1 MPLNN
6 ILLKREHTLLRSVLD
21 HSMDAIIAIDDDSII
36 IEFNRSAE
44 EMFGWTRADAV
55 GQRLEQLIIPEQ
67 HRAGHLAGMAHLRT
81 TGEGPILGKRL
92 ELVAQNRA
100 GKVFPV
106 ELTVSAVEG
115 DSFYVASLRDLT
127 DRNIAQQHIQRSD
140 RLFRAISTASQ
151 QYIREG
157 NVDETFAIVL
167 NEVLDITD
175 SEYGFVSEVLYDPS
189 GDPYI
194 RTYALTNI
202 AWNNEMRAIYDAMAP
217 NLEFRN
223 LKTLFGSM
231 LTTGEVVIAND
242 PSTDPRRGGLPP
254 GHPPLDRFC
263 GLPIHHTGE
272 LVGMIGLSNRPQ
284 GYDLELVEFL
294 EPFLAACGNII
305 VTWRADKA
313 RIQAEA
319 ERKAAHDALEL
330 SRRRETEISAGIQN
344 SLLLRR
350 KPVLTPHGMDV
361 GVCIMGFT
369 AVTGDYCDFVTFN
382 DRFDI
387 IVGDVM
393 GKGVTAAMVGSAVKG
408 QLHRVVRRLQERT
421 MLFGRHPEPQEI
433 VGGLQ
438 SVLTPQLM
446 TLDSFVTLTYA
457 AFERRDGADSV
468 TDITIVDAGHTPILR
483 IRDGIQAHWL
493 SGDNVPL
500 GLADRE
506 FYMQN
511 TYRVEP
517 GDVYIFFSDGVTEA
531 ANQDDVPFGKDRVE
545 QVSVNATNARFDSES
560 IANRLAKEVMA
571 WTGERIDDDIT
582 IVVVK
587 IDEAPSC
594 VVVRKERTFREFSV
608 ESSERNNFVEFL
620 ESYLQ
625 DVTGITDYDRHA
637 VIIGVTEAVNNIV
650 EHGLL
655 FLANQR
661 IQLEIEVRTTDI
673 EIVICDRGREY
684 TEPAVKEISI
694 EDVRERGYGW
704 MILRKC
710 FQNVSLVRNPLG
722 YNILTLQRKT
732 GLVATWLEQG
742 V

>member
-1 MPLNN
+1 MPLDNFL
-6 ILLKREHTLLRSVLD
+6 IKREHTLLRSVLD
-21 HSMDAIIAIDDDSII
+21 HSMDAIIAIDGDSTI

-44 EMFGWTRADAV
+44 EMFGWTRAVAV
-55 GQRLEQLIIPEQ
+55 GNFLHEMIIPEQ
-67 HRAGHLAGMAHLRT
+67 HRAGHLAGMAHLRES
-81 TGEGPILGKRL
+81 GIGPILGKRL
-92 ELVAQNRA
+92 ELIAQTSA
-100 GKVFPV
+100 GVIFPV
-106 ELTVSAVEG
+106 ELTVSAVDGEMI
-115 DSFYVASLRDLT
+115 YVASLRDLT
-127 DRNIAQQHIQRSD
+127 DRKLAEQHIERSD

-167 NEVLDITD
+167 NEVLDITE
-175 SEYGFVSEVLYDPS
+175 SEYGFVSEVLYEPT
-189 GDPYI
+189 GEPYI

-202 AWNNEMRAIYDAMAP
+202 AWNDEMRAIYDAMAP
-217 NLEFRN
+217 NLEFKN
-223 LKTLFGSM
+223 LKTLFGTV

-242 PSTDPRRGGLPP
+242 TATDPRRCGLPP

-263 GLPIHHTGE
+263 GLPIHHSGE

-313 RIQAEA
+313 RVLAEA
-319 ERKAAHDALEL
+319 ERKSAHDALEL
-330 SRRRETEISAGIQN
+330 ARRREAEISAVIQN

-387 IVGDVM
+387 VVGDVM

-483 IRDGIQAHWL
+483 IRDGNRPHWL

-511 TYRVEP
+511 SHQVEP

-531 ANQDDVPFGKDRVE
+531 VNPDDVPFGKDRVE
-545 QVSVNATNARFDSES
+545 QVSVESVRARYDSEH
-560 IANRLAKEVMA
+560 IADALAKAVML

-594 VVVRKERTFREFSV
+594 VVVRKERAYCEFPV
-608 ESSERNNFVEFL
+608 ESSERNGFADFL
-620 ESYLQ
+620 ETYLG
-625 DVTGITDYDRHA
+625 DVPGITDYDRHA

-655 FLANQR
+655 FQANQR
-661 IQLEIEVRTTDI
+661 IQLEIEARITDI

-684 TEPAVKEISI
+684 AEPPIKEISV
-694 EDVRERGYGW
+694 DDNRERGYGW
-704 MILRKC
+704 MIMRRC
-710 FQNVSLVRNPLG
+710 FQDVALVRNPLG
-722 YNILTLQRKT
+722 YNILTLQRKVGT
-732 GLVATWLEQG
+732 VSGDVA
-742 V
+742 

>member
-21 HSMDAIIAIDDDSII
+21 HSMDAIIAIDSDSTV

-44 EMFGWTRADAV
+44 EMFGFSRADAV
-55 GQRLEQLIIPEQ
+55 GQLLDQLIIPEQ
-67 HRAGHLAGMAHLRT
+67 YRAGHAAGMAHLRE
-81 TGEGPILGKRL
+81 TGEGTIFGNRL
-92 ELVAQNRA
+92 ELIAQNSS
-100 GKVFPV
+100 GEVFPV
-106 ELTVSAVEG
+106 ELTVSAVDG
-115 DSFYVASLRDLT
+115 DSIYVASIRNLT
-127 DRNIAQQHIQRSD
+127 DRNKAQELIERSD

-157 NVDETFAIVL
+157 NVDETFEIVL
-167 NEVLDITD
+167 NEVLDITG
-175 SEYGFVSEVLYDPS
+175 SEYGFVSEVLYEPT
-189 GDPYI
+189 GEPYI

-202 AWNNEMRAIYDAMAP
+202 AWNDEMRAIYDAMAP
-217 NLEFRN
+217 NLEFKN
-223 LKTLFGSM
+223 LKTLFGTM
-231 LTTGEVVIAND
+231 LTTGKVVIAND
-242 PSTDPRRGGLPP
+242 PANDPRRGGLPP

-263 GLPIHHTGE
+263 GLPIHHSGE

-313 RIQAEA
+313 RLQAEA

-330 SRRRETEISAGIQN
+330 SRRREAEISAGIQN

-350 KPVLTPHGMDV
+350 RPVLTPHGMDV

-483 IRDGIQAHWL
+483 IRDGNHAYWL

-511 TYRVEP
+511 SYGVEP
-517 GDVYIFFSDGVTEA
+517 GDIYVFFSDGVTEA
-531 ANQDDVPFGKDRVE
+531 ANAEDVPFGKERVE
-545 QVSVNATNARFDSES
+545 QTSIQIAKKHLDSES
-560 IANRLAKEVMA
+560 IASALASEVMA

-594 VVVRKERTFREFSV
+594 IVIRKERTFREFSV
-608 ESSERNNFVEFL
+608 ESSERNNFADFIDA
-620 ESYLQ
+620 YLT
-625 DVTGITDYDRHA
+625 DVPGVSDYDRHA

-655 FLANQR
+655 FHANQR
-661 IQLEIEVRTTDI
+661 IQLEIEVRMTDI
-673 EIVICDRGREY
+673 EIVICDRGKEY
-684 TEPAVKEISI
+684 TEPAQFELDI
-694 EDVRERGYGW
+694 EDSKERGYGW

-710 FQNVSLVRNPLG
+710 FQNVTLVRNPLG
-722 YNILTLQRKT
+722 YNILTMQRKT
-732 GLVATWLEQG
+732 GLDTSLVDNG

>member
-1 MPLNN
+1 
-6 ILLKREHTLLRSVLD
+6 
-21 HSMDAIIAIDDDSII
+21 MDAIIAIDDDSTI

-44 EMFGWTRADAV
+44 EMFGWTRTDAV
-55 GQRLEQLIIPEQ
+55 GQPLYQLIIPEQ
-67 HRAGHLAGMAHLRT
+67 HRAGHVAGMAHLRT

-100 GKVFPV
+100 GEIFPV

-115 DSFYVASLRDLT
+115 DSLYVASLRDLT
-127 DRNIAQQHIQRSD
+127 DRTIAQQHIQRSD

-157 NVDETFAIVL
+157 NVDETFDIVL

-223 LKTLFGSM
+223 LKTLFGSV

-242 PSTDPRRGGLPP
+242 PATDPRSGGLPP

-284 GYDLELVEFL
+284 GYDPELVDFL

-330 SRRRETEISAGIQN
+330 SRRREAEISAGIQN

-483 IRDGIQAHWL
+483 IRDGSQAHWL
-493 SGDNVPL
+493 SGENVPL

-506 FYMQN
+506 FYMQSS
-511 TYRVEP
+511 YRVEP

-531 ANQDDVPFGKDRVE
+531 ANPDDVPFGKDRVE
-545 QVSVNATNARFDSES
+545 QVSLVATDARLDSES
-560 IANRLAKEVMA
+560 IANVLAKEVMA

-594 VVVRKERTFREFSV
+594 MVVRKERTFREFSV
-608 ESSERNNFVEFL
+608 ESSERNIFVDFL
-620 ESYLQ
+620 ERYLE
-625 DVTGITDYDRHA
+625 DVPGITDYDRHA

-684 TEPAVKEISI
+684 AEPPVTEISI
-694 EDVRERGYGW
+694 EDIRERGYGW

-722 YNILTLQRKT
+722 YNILTLQHKT

>member
-55 GQRLEQLIIPEQ
+55 GQRLEQLIIPDQ

-115 DSFYVASLRDLT
+115 DSYYVASLRDLT

-330 SRRRETEISAGIQN
+330 SRRREAEISAGIQN

>member
-127 DRNIAQQHIQRSD
+127 DRNVAQQHIQRSD

>member
-6 ILLKREHTLLRSVLD
+6 ILLKRDHTLLRSVLD
-21 HSMDAIIAIDDDSII
+21 HSMDAIIAIDNDSTI

-44 EMFGWTRADAV
+44 QMFGYTRADAV
-55 GQRLEQLIIPEQ
+55 GHRLEQLIIPEQ
-67 HRAGHLAGMAHLRT
+67 HRAGHLAGMAHLRE
-81 TGEGPILGKRL
+81 TGEGPIFGKRL
-92 ELVAQNRA
+92 ELIAQNSA
-100 GKVFPV
+100 GVVFPV
-106 ELTVSAVEG
+106 ELTVNAVDG
-115 DSFYVASLRDLT
+115 DILFVASIRDLT
-127 DRNIAQQHIQRSD
+127 DRNTTQQKLERSD
-140 RLFRAISTASQ
+140 NLFRAISTASQ

-157 NVDETFAIVL
+157 NVDETFGVVL
-167 NEVLDITD
+167 EEVLKITD
-175 SEYGFVSEVLYDPS
+175 SEYGFVSEVLYEAT
-189 GDPYI
+189 GEPYI

-202 AWNNEMRAIYDAMAP
+202 AWNDEMRAIYDAMAP
-217 NLEFRN
+217 NLEFKN
-223 LKTLFGSM
+223 LNTLFGAM
-231 LTTGEVVIAND
+231 LTSGQIVIAND
-242 PSTDPRRGGLPP
+242 PATDPRRGGLPP

-263 GLPIHHTGE
+263 GLPIHHSGE

-284 GYDLELVEFL
+284 GYDLALVEFL

-313 RIQAEA
+313 RIKAEA

-330 SRRRETEISAGIQN
+330 SRRRESEISAGIQN

-387 IVGDVM
+387 VVGDVM
-393 GKGVTAAMVGSAVKG
+393 GKGITAAMVGSAVKG

-421 MLFGRHPEPQEI
+421 MIFGRHPEPQEI

-483 IRDGIQAHWL
+483 IRDGKHPHWL

-511 TYRVEP
+511 SYRVEP

-531 ANQDDVPFGKDRVE
+531 ANPNDIPFGKERVE
-545 QVSVNATNARFDSES
+545 QVSVQCADARMDSEAT
-560 IANRLAKEVMA
+560 ANKLAKEVMA

-594 VVVRKERTFREFSV
+594 VVVRKERAYREFSV
-608 ESSERNNFVEFL
+608 EASKRYNFADFIED
-620 ESYLQ
+620 YLQ
-625 DVTGITDYDRHA
+625 NVPGITDYDRHA

-661 IQLEIEVRTTDI
+661 IQLEIEARITDI

-684 TEPAVKEISI
+684 AEPESSEISI
-694 EDVRERGYGW
+694 EDNRERGFGW

-722 YNILTLQRKT
+722 YNILTMQRKT
-732 GLVATWLEQG
+732 GIDPSLLEQS

>member
-1 MPLNN
+1 
-6 ILLKREHTLLRSVLD
+6 
-21 HSMDAIIAIDDDSII
+21 MDAIIAIDDDSII

-55 GQRLEQLIIPEQ
+55 GQRLEQLIIPDQ

-115 DSFYVASLRDLT
+115 DSYYVASLRDLT

-330 SRRRETEISAGIQN
+330 SRRREAEISAGIQN

>member
-1 MPLNN
+1 MPLDNFL
-6 ILLKREHTLLRSVLD
+6 IKREHTLLRSVLD
-21 HSMDAIIAIDDDSII
+21 HSMDAIIAIDSDSTI

-44 EMFGWTRADAV
+44 EMFGWSRAVAV
-55 GQRLEQLIIPEQ
+55 GNYLHEMIIPEQ
-67 HRAGHLAGMAHLRT
+67 HRAGHLAGMAYLRAS
-81 TGEGPILGKRL
+81 GIGPILGKRL
-92 ELVAQNRA
+92 ELIAQTSA
-100 GKVFPV
+100 GVIFPV
-106 ELTVSAVEG
+106 ELTVSAVDGEMI
-115 DSFYVASLRDLT
+115 YVASLRNLT
-127 DRNIAQQHIQRSD
+127 DRKLAEQHIERSD

-167 NEVLDITD
+167 NEVLDITE
-175 SEYGFVSEVLYDPS
+175 SEYGFVSEVLYEPT
-189 GDPYI
+189 GEPYI

-202 AWNNEMRAIYDAMAP
+202 AWNDEMRAIYDAMAP
-217 NLEFRN
+217 NLEFKN
-223 LKTLFGSM
+223 LKTLFGAM
-231 LTTGEVVIAND
+231 LTTGEVVISND
-242 PSTDPRRGGLPP
+242 TATDPRRGGLPP

-263 GLPIHHTGE
+263 GLPIHHSGE

-284 GYDLELVEFL
+284 GYDLEMVEFL

-313 RIQAEA
+313 RVLAEA
-319 ERKAAHDALEL
+319 ERKSAHDALEVA
-330 SRRRETEISAGIQN
+330 RRREAEISAVIQN

-387 IVGDVM
+387 VVGDVM

-483 IRDGIQAHWL
+483 IRDGNRPHWL

-511 TYRVEP
+511 SHQVEP

-531 ANQDDVPFGKDRVE
+531 VNPDDVPFGKDRVE
-545 QVSVNATNARFDSES
+545 QVSVDGVLSRYDSEQ
-560 IANRLAKEVMA
+560 IANALAKAVMV

-594 VVVRKERTFREFSV
+594 VVVRKERAYCEFPV
-608 ESSERNNFVEFL
+608 ESSERIGFADFL
-620 ESYLQ
+620 ETYLR
-625 DVTGITDYDRHA
+625 DVPGITDYDRHA

-655 FLANQR
+655 FQANQR
-661 IQLEIEVRTTDI
+661 IQLEIEARITDI

-684 TEPAVKEISI
+684 AEPPIKEISI
-694 EDVRERGYGW
+694 EDNRERGYGW
-704 MILRKC
+704 MILRRC
-710 FQNVSLVRNPLG
+710 FQDVALVRNPLG

-732 GLVATWLEQG
+732 GIVSEDAS
-742 V
+742 

>member
-21 HSMDAIIAIDDDSII
+21 HSMDAIIAIDNDSTV

-44 EMFGWTRADAV
+44 ELFGWSRADAV
-55 GQRLEQLIIPEQ
+55 GQRLDQLIIPETY
-67 HRAGHLAGMAHLRT
+67 RAGHVAGMQHLRA
-81 TGEGPILGKRL
+81 TGDGPILGKRL
-92 ELVAQNRA
+92 ELEAQNRA
-100 GKVFPV
+100 GDVFPV
-106 ELTVSAVEG
+106 ELTVSAVDG
-115 DSFYVASLRDLT
+115 DTIYVASIRNLT
-127 DRNIAQQHIQRSD
+127 DRNNAQEVIERTN

-167 NEVLDITD
+167 NEVLDITE
-175 SEYGFVSEVLYDPS
+175 SEYGFVSEVLYEPT
-189 GDPYI
+189 GEPYI

-202 AWNNEMRAIYDAMAP
+202 AWNDEMRAIYDAMAP
-217 NLEFRN
+217 NLEFKN
-223 LKTLFGSM
+223 LNTLFGAM

-242 PSTDPRRGGLPP
+242 PATDPRRGGLPP

-263 GLPIHHTGE
+263 GLPIHHSGE

-284 GYDLELVEFL
+284 GYDTALVDFL

-330 SRRRETEISAGIQN
+330 SRKREAEISAGIQN

-350 KPVLTPHGMDV
+350 RPILTPHGMDV

-387 IVGDVM
+387 VVGDVM

-468 TDITIVDAGHTPILR
+468 TDVTIVDAGHTPILR
-483 IRDGIQAHWL
+483 IRDNSQPYWL

-506 FYMQN
+506 
-511 TYRVEP
+511 
-517 GDVYIFFSDGVTEA
+517 
-531 ANQDDVPFGKDRVE
+531 
-545 QVSVNATNARFDSES
+545 
-560 IANRLAKEVMA
+560 
-571 WTGERIDDDIT
+571 
-582 IVVVK
+582 
-587 IDEAPSC
+587 
-594 VVVRKERTFREFSV
+594 
-608 ESSERNNFVEFL
+608 
-620 ESYLQ
+620 
-625 DVTGITDYDRHA
+625 
-637 VIIGVTEAVNNIV
+637 
-650 EHGLL
+650 
-655 FLANQR
+655 
-661 IQLEIEVRTTDI
+661 
-673 EIVICDRGREY
+673 
-684 TEPAVKEISI
+684 
-694 EDVRERGYGW
+694 
-704 MILRKC
+704 
-710 FQNVSLVRNPLG
+710 
-722 YNILTLQRKT
+722 
-732 GLVATWLEQG
+732 
-742 V
+742 

>member
-21 HSMDAIIAIDDDSII
+21 HSMDSIIAIDIDSTI

-44 EMFGWTRADAV
+44 QMFGYTRADAV

-67 HRAGHLAGMAHLRT
+67 HRAGHLAGMAHLRD
-81 TGEGPILGKRL
+81 TGQGPILGKRL
-92 ELVAQNRA
+92 ELIAQNRA
-100 GKVFPV
+100 GVVFPV
-106 ELTVSAVEG
+106 ELTVSAVDG
-115 DSFYVASLRDLT
+115 DDLYVASIRDLT
-127 DRNIAQQHIQRSD
+127 DRNTAQQKLELSD

-151 QYIREG
+151 QYIRAG
-157 NVDETFAIVL
+157 NVDETFEVVLAEVL
-167 NEVLDITD
+167 NITD
-175 SEYGFVSEVLYDPS
+175 SEYGFVSEVLYDS
-189 GDPYI
+189 TGEPYI

-202 AWNNEMRAIYDAMAP
+202 AWNDEMRAIYDAMAP
-217 NLEFRN
+217 NLEFKN
-223 LKTLFGSM
+223 LKTLFGAM
-231 LTTGEVVIAND
+231 LTSGEVVIAND
-242 PSTDPRRGGLPP
+242 PATDPRRGGLPP
-254 GHPPLDRFC
+254 GHPPLNRFC
-263 GLPIHHTGE
+263 GLPIHHSGE

-284 GYDLELVEFL
+284 GYDLALVEFL

-305 VTWRADKA
+305 ITWRADKA
-313 RIQAEA
+313 RIHAEA

-330 SRRRETEISAGIQN
+330 SRRREAEISAGIQN

-387 IVGDVM
+387 VVGDVM
-393 GKGVTAAMVGSAVKG
+393 GKGITAAMVGSAVKG

-468 TDITIVDAGHTPILR
+468 TDVTIVDAGHTPILR
-483 IRDGIQAHWL
+483 IRDGNQPHWL

-511 TYRVEP
+511 SYRVEP

-531 ANQDDVPFGKDRVE
+531 TNPEDVPFGKERVE
-545 QVSVNATNARFDSES
+545 QVLVQCATARLDSES
-560 IANRLAKEVMA
+560 IASALAKEVMA

-594 VVVRKERTFREFSV
+594 VVVRKERAFREFSV
-608 ESSERNNFVEFL
+608 ESSERNNFVDFIEG
-620 ESYLQ
+620 YMA
-625 DVTGITDYDRHA
+625 DIPGVTDYDRHA

-661 IQLEIEVRTTDI
+661 IQLEIEARITDI
-673 EIVICDRGREY
+673 EIVICDRGQEY
-684 TEPAVKEISI
+684 VEPGMTEISI
-694 EDVRERGYGW
+694 EDARERGFGW

-732 GLVATWLEQG
+732 GLPPISQE
-742 V
+742 

>member
-1 MPLNN
+1 MPLDNFL
-6 ILLKREHTLLRSVLD
+6 IKREHTLLRSVLD
-21 HSMDAIIAIDDDSII
+21 HSMDAIIAIDSDSTI

-44 EMFGWTRADAV
+44 EMFGWSRAVAV
-55 GQRLEQLIIPEQ
+55 GNYLHEMIIPEQ
-67 HRAGHLAGMAHLRT
+67 HRAGHLAGMAYLRAS
-81 TGEGPILGKRL
+81 GIGPILGKRL
-92 ELVAQNRA
+92 ELIAQTSA
-100 GKVFPV
+100 GVIFPV
-106 ELTVSAVEG
+106 ELTVSAVDGEMI
-115 DSFYVASLRDLT
+115 YVASLRNLT
-127 DRNIAQQHIQRSD
+127 DRKLAEQHIERSD

-167 NEVLDITD
+167 NEVLDITE
-175 SEYGFVSEVLYDPS
+175 SEYGFVSEVLYEPT
-189 GDPYI
+189 GEPYI

-202 AWNNEMRAIYDAMAP
+202 AWNDEMRAIYDAMAP
-217 NLEFRN
+217 NLEFKN
-223 LKTLFGSM
+223 LKTLFGAM
-231 LTTGEVVIAND
+231 LTTGEVVISND
-242 PSTDPRRGGLPP
+242 TATDPRRGGLPP

-263 GLPIHHTGE
+263 GLPIHHSGE

-284 GYDLELVEFL
+284 GYDLEMVEFL

-313 RIQAEA
+313 RFLAEA
-319 ERKAAHDALEL
+319 ERKSAHDALEVA
-330 SRRRETEISAGIQN
+330 RRREAEISAVIQN

-387 IVGDVM
+387 VVGDVM

-483 IRDGIQAHWL
+483 IRDGNRPHWL

-511 TYRVEP
+511 SHQVEP

-531 ANQDDVPFGKDRVE
+531 VNPDDVPFGKDRVE
-545 QVSVNATNARFDSES
+545 QVSVDGVLSRYDSEQ
-560 IANRLAKEVMA
+560 IANALAKAVMV

-594 VVVRKERTFREFSV
+594 VVVRKERAYCEFPV
-608 ESSERNNFVEFL
+608 ESSERIGFADFL
-620 ESYLQ
+620 ETYLR
-625 DVTGITDYDRHA
+625 DVPGITDYDRHA

-655 FLANQR
+655 FQANQR
-661 IQLEIEVRTTDI
+661 IQLEIEARITDI

-684 TEPAVKEISI
+684 AEPPIKEISI
-694 EDVRERGYGW
+694 EDNRERGYGW
-704 MILRKC
+704 MILRRC
-710 FQNVSLVRNPLG
+710 FQDVALVRNPLG
-722 YNILTLQRKT
+722 YNILTLQRKM
-732 GLVATWLEQG
+732 GIISGDVS
-742 V
+742 

>member
-21 HSMDAIIAIDDDSII
+21 HSMDSIIAIDIDSTI

-44 EMFGWTRADAV
+44 QMFGYTRADAV

-67 HRAGHLAGMAHLRT
+67 HRAGHLAGMAHLRE
-81 TGEGPILGKRL
+81 TGQGPILGKRL
-92 ELVAQNRA
+92 ELIAQNRA
-100 GKVFPV
+100 GVVFPV
-106 ELTVSAVEG
+106 ELTVSAVDG
-115 DSFYVASLRDLT
+115 DDLYVASIRDLT
-127 DRNIAQQHIQRSD
+127 DRNTAQQKLELSD

-151 QYIREG
+151 QYIRAG
-157 NVDETFAIVL
+157 NVDETFEVVLAEVL
-167 NEVLDITD
+167 NITD
-175 SEYGFVSEVLYDPS
+175 SEYGFVSEVLYDS
-189 GDPYI
+189 TGEPYI

-202 AWNNEMRAIYDAMAP
+202 AWNDEMRAIYDAMAP
-217 NLEFRN
+217 NLEFKN
-223 LKTLFGSM
+223 LKTLFGAM
-231 LTTGEVVIAND
+231 LTSGEVVIAND
-242 PSTDPRRGGLPP
+242 PATDPRRGGLPP
-254 GHPPLDRFC
+254 GHPPLNRFC
-263 GLPIHHTGE
+263 GLPIHHSGE

-284 GYDLELVEFL
+284 GYDLALVEFL

-305 VTWRADKA
+305 ITWRADKA
-313 RIQAEA
+313 RIHAEA

-330 SRRRETEISAGIQN
+330 SRRREAEISAGIQN

-369 AVTGDYCDFVTFN
+369 SVTGDYCDFVTFN

-387 IVGDVM
+387 VVGDVM
-393 GKGVTAAMVGSAVKG
+393 GKGITAAMVGSAVKG

-468 TDITIVDAGHTPILR
+468 TDVTIVDAGHTPILR
-483 IRDGIQAHWL
+483 IRDGNQPHWL

-511 TYRVEP
+511 SYRVEP

-531 ANQDDVPFGKDRVE
+531 TNPEDVPFGKERVE
-545 QVSVNATNARFDSES
+545 QVLVQCATARLDSES
-560 IANRLAKEVMA
+560 IASALAKEVMA

-594 VVVRKERTFREFSV
+594 VVVRKERAFREFSV
-608 ESSERNNFVEFL
+608 ESSERNNFVDFIEG
-620 ESYLQ
+620 YMA
-625 DVTGITDYDRHA
+625 DIPGVTDYDRHA

-661 IQLEIEVRTTDI
+661 IQLEIEARITDI
-673 EIVICDRGREY
+673 EIVICDRGQEY
-684 TEPAVKEISI
+684 VEPGMTEISI
-694 EDVRERGYGW
+694 EDARERGFGW

-732 GLVATWLEQG
+732 GLPPISQE
-742 V
+742 

>member
-1 MPLNN
+1 MPLDNFL
-6 ILLKREHTLLRSVLD
+6 IKREHTLLRSVLD
-21 HSMDAIIAIDDDSII
+21 HSMDAIIAIDSDSTI

-44 EMFGWTRADAV
+44 EMFGWSRAVAV
-55 GQRLEQLIIPEQ
+55 GNYLHEMIIPEQ
-67 HRAGHLAGMAHLRT
+67 HRAGHLAGMAYLRES
-81 TGEGPILGKRL
+81 GIGPILGKRL
-92 ELVAQNRA
+92 ELIAQTSA
-100 GKVFPV
+100 GVIFPV
-106 ELTVSAVEG
+106 ELTVSAVDGEMI
-115 DSFYVASLRDLT
+115 YVASLRNLT
-127 DRNIAQQHIQRSD
+127 DRKLAEQHIERSD

-167 NEVLDITD
+167 NEVLDITE
-175 SEYGFVSEVLYDPS
+175 SEYGFVSEVLYEPT
-189 GDPYI
+189 GEPYI

-202 AWNNEMRAIYDAMAP
+202 AWNDEMRAIYDAMAP
-217 NLEFRN
+217 NLEFKN
-223 LKTLFGSM
+223 LKTLFGAM
-231 LTTGEVVIAND
+231 LTTGEVVISND
-242 PSTDPRRGGLPP
+242 TATDPRRGGLPP

-263 GLPIHHTGE
+263 GLPIHHSGE

-284 GYDLELVEFL
+284 GYDLEMVEFL

-313 RIQAEA
+313 RVLAEA
-319 ERKAAHDALEL
+319 ERKSAHDALEVA
-330 SRRRETEISAGIQN
+330 RRREAEISAVIQN

-387 IVGDVM
+387 VVGDVM

-483 IRDGIQAHWL
+483 IRDGNRPHWL

-511 TYRVEP
+511 SHQVEP

-531 ANQDDVPFGKDRVE
+531 VNPDDVPFGKDRVE
-545 QVSVNATNARFDSES
+545 QVSVESVRARCDSEQ
-560 IANRLAKEVMA
+560 IANALAKAVMV

-594 VVVRKERTFREFSV
+594 VVVRKERAYCEFPV
-608 ESSERNNFVEFL
+608 ESSERNNFADFIETYLADVPSFL
-620 ESYLQ
+620 
-625 DVTGITDYDRHA
+625 DYDRHA

-655 FLANQR
+655 FQANQR
-661 IQLEIEVRTTDI
+661 IQLEIEARITDI

-684 TEPAVKEISI
+684 AEPPIKEISI
-694 EDVRERGYGW
+694 EDNRERGYGW
-704 MILRKC
+704 MILRRC
-710 FQNVSLVRNPLG
+710 FQDVALVRNPLG
-722 YNILTLQRKT
+722 YNILTLQRKM
-732 GLVATWLEQG
+732 GIISGDVS
-742 V
+742 

>member
-1 MPLNN
+1 
-6 ILLKREHTLLRSVLD
+6 
-21 HSMDAIIAIDDDSII
+21 MDAIIAIDDDSTI

-44 EMFGWTRADAV
+44 EMFGWTRAEAV
-55 GQRLEQLIIPEQ
+55 GQRLEQLIIPDQ

-115 DSFYVASLRDLT
+115 DSYYVASLRDLT

-330 SRRRETEISAGIQN
+330 SRRREAEISAGIQN

-531 ANQDDVPFGKDRVE
+531 ANPDDVPFGKDRVE
-545 QVSVNATNARFDSES
+545 QVSVKATNARFDSES
-560 IANRLAKEVMA
+560 IANTLAKEVMA

-594 VVVRKERTFREFSV
+594 MVVRKERTFREFSV
-608 ESSERNNFVEFL
+608 ESSERNNFAEFL

>member
-1 MPLNN
+1 
-6 ILLKREHTLLRSVLD
+6 
-21 HSMDAIIAIDDDSII
+21 MDAIIAIDDDSTI

-55 GQRLEQLIIPEQ
+55 GQRLHELIIPEQ
-67 HRAGHLAGMAHLRT
+67 HRAGHVAGMAHLRT

-100 GKVFPV
+100 GEIFPV

-115 DSFYVASLRDLT
+115 DCLYVASLRNLT
-127 DRNIAQQHIQRSD
+127 DRNTAQQHIQRSD

-217 NLEFRN
+217 NLEFKN

-242 PSTDPRRGGLPP
+242 PSTDPRSGGLPP

-263 GLPIHHTGE
+263 GLPIHHSGE

-330 SRRRETEISAGIQN
+330 SRRREAEISAGIQN

-531 ANQDDVPFGKDRVE
+531 ANPDDVPFGKDRVE
-545 QVSVNATNARFDSES
+545 QVSVKATNARLDSES
-560 IANRLAKEVMA
+560 IANTLAKEVMT

-594 VVVRKERTFREFSV
+594 MVVRKERTFREFSV
-608 ESSERNNFVEFL
+608 ESSERYNFAEFL
-620 ESYLQ
+620 ESYLE
-625 DVTGITDYDRHA
+625 DVPGITDYDRHA

-684 TEPAVKEISI
+684 AEPAVREISI
-694 EDVRERGYGW
+694 EDSRERGFGW

>member
-1 MPLNN
+1 MPLKN

-21 HSMDAIIAIDDDSII
+21 HSMDAIIAIDGDSTV

-44 EMFGWTRADAV
+44 EMFGWSRADAV
-55 GQRLEQLIIPEQ
+55 GQRLEHLIIPEQ
-67 HRAGHLAGMAHLRT
+67 FRKDHAAGMSHLRG
-81 TGEGPILGKRL
+81 TGEGPIFGKRL
-92 ELVAQNRA
+92 ELLAQNSS
-100 GKVFPV
+100 GVVFPV
-106 ELTVSAVEG
+106 ELTVSAVDG
-115 DSFYVASLRDLT
+115 DTIYVASIRNLT
-127 DRNIAQQHIQRSD
+127 DRNNAQQLIERSD

-157 NVDETFAIVL
+157 NVDETFEIVL
-167 NEVLDITD
+167 NEVLDITN
-175 SEYGFVSEVLYDPS
+175 SEYGFVSEVLYEPT
-189 GDPYI
+189 GEPYI

-202 AWNNEMRAIYDAMAP
+202 AWNDEMRAIYDAMAP
-217 NLEFRN
+217 NLEFKN
-223 LKTLFGSM
+223 LSTLFGAV
-231 LTTGEVVIAND
+231 LTTGDVIIAND

-263 GLPIHHTGE
+263 GLPIHHSGE

-284 GYDLELVEFL
+284 GYDTKLVEFL

-313 RIQAEA
+313 REQAEA
-319 ERKAAHDALEL
+319 ERKAAHDALEQ
-330 SRRRETEISAGIQN
+330 SRRREAEISAGIQN

-350 KPVLTPHGMDV
+350 RPVLTPHGMDV

-433 VGGLQ
+433 VGALQ

-446 TLDSFVTLTYA
+446 TLDSFVTLTYT

-483 IRDGIQAHWL
+483 IRDGNKAYWL
-493 SGDNVPL
+493 SGENVPL

-506 FYMQN
+506 FYLQN
-511 TYRVEP
+511 SYRVEP
-517 GDVYIFFSDGVTEA
+517 GDLYIFFSDGVTEA
-531 ANQDDVPFGKDRVE
+531 ANQEDVPFGKDRVE
-545 QVSVNATNARFDSES
+545 RKAIQLAGTQADSEA
-560 IANRLAKEVMA
+560 IASNLASEVMA
-571 WTGERIDDDIT
+571 WTGGRIDDDIT

-594 VVVRKERTFREFSV
+594 IVVRKERVFREFAV
-608 ESSERNNFVEFL
+608 DTSERNNFADFID
-620 ESYLQ
+620 SYLD
-625 DVTGITDYDRHA
+625 DVPGVSEYDRHA
-637 VIIGVTEAVNNIV
+637 VIIGVTEAINNIV

-655 FLANQR
+655 FHTNQR
-661 IQLEIEVRTTDI
+661 IQLEIEVRMTDI

-684 TEPAVKEISI
+684 TEPATVELDLGASR
-694 EDVRERGYGW
+694 DRGYGW

-710 FQNVSLVRNPLG
+710 FQTVTLVRNPLG
-722 YNILTLQRKT
+722 YNVLTLQRKT
-732 GLVATWLEQG
+732 GQETKAVTEG

>member
-1 MPLNN
+1 
-6 ILLKREHTLLRSVLD
+6 
-21 HSMDAIIAIDDDSII
+21 MDAIIAIDDGSTI

-115 DSFYVASLRDLT
+115 DSYYVASLRDLT

-242 PSTDPRRGGLPP
+242 PSTDPRSGGLPP

-330 SRRRETEISAGIQN
+330 SRRREAEISAGIQN

-608 ESSERNNFVEFL
+608 ESSERNNFAEFL

-684 TEPAVKEISI
+684 TEPAVTEISI
-694 EDVRERGYGW
+694 EDIRERGYGW

-722 YNILTLQRKT
+722 YNILTLQHKT

>member
-1 MPLNN
+1 MPLDNFL
-6 ILLKREHTLLRSVLD
+6 IKREHTLLRSVLD
-21 HSMDAIIAIDDDSII
+21 HSMDAIIAIDSDSTI

-44 EMFGWTRADAV
+44 EMFGWSRAVAV
-55 GQRLEQLIIPEQ
+55 GNYLHEMIIPEQ
-67 HRAGHLAGMAHLRT
+67 HRAGHLAGMAYLRAS
-81 TGEGPILGKRL
+81 GIGPILGKRL
-92 ELVAQNRA
+92 ELIAQTSA
-100 GKVFPV
+100 GVIFPV
-106 ELTVSAVEG
+106 ELTVSAVDGEMI
-115 DSFYVASLRDLT
+115 YVASLRNLT
-127 DRNIAQQHIQRSD
+127 DRKLAEQHIERSD

-167 NEVLDITD
+167 NEVLDITE
-175 SEYGFVSEVLYDPS
+175 SEYGFVSEVLYEPT
-189 GDPYI
+189 GEPYI

-202 AWNNEMRAIYDAMAP
+202 AWNDEMRAIYDAMAP
-217 NLEFRN
+217 NLEFKN
-223 LKTLFGSM
+223 LKTLFGAM
-231 LTTGEVVIAND
+231 LTTGEVVISND
-242 PSTDPRRGGLPP
+242 TATDPRRGGLPP

-263 GLPIHHTGE
+263 GLPIHHSGE

-284 GYDLELVEFL
+284 GYDLEMVEFL

-313 RIQAEA
+313 RVLAEA
-319 ERKAAHDALEL
+319 ERKSAHDALEVA
-330 SRRRETEISAGIQN
+330 RRREAEISAVIHN

-387 IVGDVM
+387 VVGDVM

-483 IRDGIQAHWL
+483 IRDGNRPHWL

-511 TYRVEP
+511 SHQVEP

-531 ANQDDVPFGKDRVE
+531 VNPDDVPFGKDRVE
-545 QVSVNATNARFDSES
+545 QVSVDGVLSRYDSEQ
-560 IANRLAKEVMA
+560 IANALAKAVMV

-594 VVVRKERTFREFSV
+594 VVVRKERAYCEFPV
-608 ESSERNNFVEFL
+608 ESSERIGFADFL
-620 ESYLQ
+620 ETYLR
-625 DVTGITDYDRHA
+625 DVPGITDYDRHA

-655 FLANQR
+655 FQANQR
-661 IQLEIEVRTTDI
+661 IQLEIEARITDI

-684 TEPAVKEISI
+684 AEPPIKEISI
-694 EDVRERGYGW
+694 EDNRERGYGW
-704 MILRKC
+704 MILRRC
-710 FQNVSLVRNPLG
+710 FQDVALVRNPLG
-722 YNILTLQRKT
+722 YNILTLQRKM
-732 GLVATWLEQG
+732 GIISGDVS
-742 V
+742 

>member
-21 HSMDAIIAIDDDSII
+21 HSMDAIIAIDDGSII

-55 GQRLEQLIIPEQ
+55 GQRLEQLIIPDQ

-330 SRRRETEISAGIQN
+330 SRRREAEISAGIQN

>member
-1 MPLNN
+1 
-6 ILLKREHTLLRSVLD
+6 
-21 HSMDAIIAIDDDSII
+21 
-36 IEFNRSAE
+36 
-44 EMFGWTRADAV
+44 
-55 GQRLEQLIIPEQ
+55 
-67 HRAGHLAGMAHLRT
+67 
-81 TGEGPILGKRL
+81 
-92 ELVAQNRA
+92 
-100 GKVFPV
+100 
-106 ELTVSAVEG
+106 
-115 DSFYVASLRDLT
+115 
-127 DRNIAQQHIQRSD
+127 
-140 RLFRAISTASQ
+140 
-151 QYIREG
+151 
-157 NVDETFAIVL
+157 
-167 NEVLDITD
+167 
-175 SEYGFVSEVLYDPS
+175 
-189 GDPYI
+189 
-194 RTYALTNI
+194 
-202 AWNNEMRAIYDAMAP
+202 
-217 NLEFRN
+217 
-223 LKTLFGSM
+223 
-231 LTTGEVVIAND
+231 
-242 PSTDPRRGGLPP
+242 
-254 GHPPLDRFC
+254 
-263 GLPIHHTGE
+263 
-272 LVGMIGLSNRPQ
+272 MIGLSNRPQ

-330 SRRRETEISAGIQN
+330 SRRREAEISAGIQN

>member
-1 MPLNN
+1 MPLDNFL
-6 ILLKREHTLLRSVLD
+6 IKREHTLLRSVLD
-21 HSMDAIIAIDDDSII
+21 HSMDAIIAIDSDSTI

-44 EMFGWTRADAV
+44 EMFGWSRAVAV
-55 GQRLEQLIIPEQ
+55 GNYLHEMIIPEQ
-67 HRAGHLAGMAHLRT
+67 HRAGHLAGMAYLRES
-81 TGEGPILGKRL
+81 GIGPILGKRL
-92 ELVAQNRA
+92 ELIAQTSA
-100 GKVFPV
+100 GVIFPV
-106 ELTVSAVEG
+106 ELTVSAVDGEMI
-115 DSFYVASLRDLT
+115 YVASLRDLT
-127 DRNIAQQHIQRSD
+127 DRKLAEKHIERSD

-157 NVDETFAIVL
+157 NVDETFDIVL
-167 NEVLDITD
+167 NEVLDITE
-175 SEYGFVSEVLYDPS
+175 SEYGFVSEVLYEPT
-189 GDPYI
+189 GEPYI

-202 AWNNEMRAIYDAMAP
+202 AWNDEMRAIYDAMAP
-217 NLEFRN
+217 NLEFKN
-223 LKTLFGSM
+223 LKTLFGTV
-231 LTTGEVVIAND
+231 LTTGEVVISND
-242 PSTDPRRGGLPP
+242 TATDPRRGGLPP

-263 GLPIHHTGE
+263 GLPIHHSGE

-284 GYDLELVEFL
+284 GYDIEMVEFL

-313 RIQAEA
+313 RVLAEA
-319 ERKAAHDALEL
+319 ERKSAHDALEVA
-330 SRRRETEISAGIQN
+330 RRREAEISAVIQN

-361 GVCIMGFT
+361 GVSIMGFT

-387 IVGDVM
+387 VVGDVM

-483 IRDGIQAHWL
+483 IRDGNLPHWL

-511 TYRVEP
+511 SHQVEP

-531 ANQDDVPFGKDRVE
+531 VNPDDVPFGKDRVE
-545 QVSVNATNARFDSES
+545 QVSVESVRARYDSEQ
-560 IANRLAKEVMA
+560 IAAALAKAVMR

-594 VVVRKERTFREFSV
+594 VVVRKERAYCEFPV
-608 ESSERNNFVEFL
+608 ESSERNGYADFL
-620 ESYLQ
+620 ETYLG
-625 DVTGITDYDRHA
+625 DVPGITDYDRHA

-655 FLANQR
+655 FQANQR
-661 IQLEIEVRTTDI
+661 IQLEIEARIADI
-673 EIVICDRGREY
+673 QIVICDRGREY
-684 TEPAVKEISI
+684 AEPPIKEIRI
-694 EDVRERGYGW
+694 DDNRDRGYGW
-704 MILRKC
+704 MIMRRC
-710 FQNVSLVRNPLG
+710 FQDVALVRNPLG
-722 YNILTLQRKT
+722 YNILTLQRKV
-732 GLVATWLEQG
+732 GSVSGDVA
-742 V
+742 

>member
-21 HSMDAIIAIDDDSII
+21 HSMDSIIAIDIDSTI

-44 EMFGWTRADAV
+44 QMFGYTRADAV

-67 HRAGHLAGMAHLRT
+67 HRAGHLAGMAHLRD
-81 TGEGPILGKRL
+81 TGQGPILGKRL
-92 ELVAQNRA
+92 ELIAQNRA
-100 GKVFPV
+100 GVVFPV
-106 ELTVSAVEG
+106 ELTVSAVDG
-115 DSFYVASLRDLT
+115 DDLYVASIRDLT
-127 DRNIAQQHIQRSD
+127 DRNTAQQKLELSD

-151 QYIREG
+151 QYIRAG
-157 NVDETFAIVL
+157 NVDETFEVVLAEVL
-167 NEVLDITD
+167 NITD
-175 SEYGFVSEVLYDPS
+175 SEYGFVSEVLYDS
-189 GDPYI
+189 TGEPYI

-202 AWNNEMRAIYDAMAP
+202 AWNDEMRAIYDAMAP
-217 NLEFRN
+217 NLEFKN
-223 LKTLFGSM
+223 LKTLFGAM
-231 LTTGEVVIAND
+231 LTSGEVVIAND
-242 PSTDPRRGGLPP
+242 PATDPRRGGLPP
-254 GHPPLDRFC
+254 GHPPLNRFC
-263 GLPIHHTGE
+263 GLPIHHSGE

-284 GYDLELVEFL
+284 GYDLAMVEFL

-305 VTWRADKA
+305 ITWRADKA

-330 SRRRETEISAGIQN
+330 SRRREAEISAGIQN

-387 IVGDVM
+387 VVGDVM
-393 GKGVTAAMVGSAVKG
+393 GKGITAAMVGSAVKG

-468 TDITIVDAGHTPILR
+468 TDVTIVDAGHTPILR
-483 IRDGIQAHWL
+483 IRDGNQPHWL

-511 TYRVEP
+511 SYRVEP

-531 ANQDDVPFGKDRVE
+531 TNPEDVPFGKERVE
-545 QVSVNATNARFDSES
+545 QVLVQCATSRLDSES
-560 IANRLAKEVMA
+560 IASALAKEVMA

-594 VVVRKERTFREFSV
+594 VVVRKERAFREFSV
-608 ESSERNNFVEFL
+608 ESSERNNFVDFIEG
-620 ESYLQ
+620 YMA
-625 DVTGITDYDRHA
+625 DIPGVTDYDRHA

-661 IQLEIEVRTTDI
+661 IQLEIEARITDI
-673 EIVICDRGREY
+673 EIVICDRGQEY
-684 TEPAVKEISI
+684 VEPGMTEISI
-694 EDVRERGYGW
+694 EDARERGFGW

-732 GLVATWLEQG
+732 GLPPISQE
-742 V
+742 

>member
-1 MPLNN
+1 MPLDNFL
-6 ILLKREHTLLRSVLD
+6 IKREHTLLRSVLD
-21 HSMDAIIAIDDDSII
+21 HSMDAIIAIDGDSTI

-44 EMFGWTRADAV
+44 EMFGWTRAVAV
-55 GQRLEQLIIPEQ
+55 GNFLHEMIIPEQ
-67 HRAGHLAGMAHLRT
+67 HRAGHLAGMAHLRES
-81 TGEGPILGKRL
+81 GIGPILGKRL
-92 ELVAQNRA
+92 ELIAQTSA
-100 GKVFPV
+100 GVIFPV
-106 ELTVSAVEG
+106 ELTVSAVDGEMI
-115 DSFYVASLRDLT
+115 YVASLRDLT
-127 DRNIAQQHIQRSD
+127 DRKLAEQHIERSD

-167 NEVLDITD
+167 NEVLDITE
-175 SEYGFVSEVLYDPS
+175 SEYGFVSEVLYEPT
-189 GDPYI
+189 GEPYI

-202 AWNNEMRAIYDAMAP
+202 AWNDEMRAIYDAMAP
-217 NLEFRN
+217 NLEFKN
-223 LKTLFGSM
+223 LKTLFGTV

-242 PSTDPRRGGLPP
+242 TATDPRRGGLPP

-263 GLPIHHTGE
+263 GLPIHHSGE

-284 GYDLELVEFL
+284 GYDLALVDFL

-313 RIQAEA
+313 RVLADA
-319 ERKAAHDALEL
+319 ERKSAHDALEL
-330 SRRRETEISAGIQN
+330 ARRREAEISAVIQN

-387 IVGDVM
+387 VVGDVM

-483 IRDGIQAHWL
+483 IRDGNRTHWL

-511 TYRVEP
+511 SHQVEP

-531 ANQDDVPFGKDRVE
+531 VNPDDVPFGKDRVE
-545 QVSVNATNARFDSES
+545 QVSVESVRARYDSED
-560 IANRLAKEVMA
+560 IADALAKAVML

-594 VVVRKERTFREFSV
+594 VVVRKERAYCEFPV
-608 ESSERNNFVEFL
+608 ESSERNGFADFL
-620 ESYLQ
+620 ETYLG
-625 DVTGITDYDRHA
+625 DVPGITDYDRHA

-655 FLANQR
+655 FQANQR
-661 IQLEIEVRTTDI
+661 IQLEIEARITDI

-684 TEPAVKEISI
+684 AEPPIKEISI
-694 EDVRERGYGW
+694 DDNRERGYGW
-704 MILRKC
+704 MIMRRC
-710 FQNVSLVRNPLG
+710 FQDVALVRNPLG
-722 YNILTLQRKT
+722 YNILTLQRKVGT
-732 GLVATWLEQG
+732 VSGDVA
-742 V
+742 

>member
-1 MPLNN
+1 
-6 ILLKREHTLLRSVLD
+6 
-21 HSMDAIIAIDDDSII
+21 MDAIIAIDDDSTI

-55 GQRLEQLIIPEQ
+55 GQRLEQLIIPDQ

-330 SRRRETEISAGIQN
+330 SRRREAEISAGIQN